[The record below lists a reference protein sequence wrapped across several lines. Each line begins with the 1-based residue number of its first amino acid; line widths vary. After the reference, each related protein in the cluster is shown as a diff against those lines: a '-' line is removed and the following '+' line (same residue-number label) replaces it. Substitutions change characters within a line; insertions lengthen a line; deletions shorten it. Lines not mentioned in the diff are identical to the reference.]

1 MSLAHKLGMHV
12 VAEGIETPEQHAIL
26 LGMQCEFGQGFLF
39 SRPMPKQDVDALVS
53 RMVSFSPSERSR
65 PYPLTTCMSN

>member
-1 MSLAHKLGMHV
+1 V

-39 SRPMPKQDVDALVS
+39 SRPMPKPDVDALVG
-53 RMVSFSPSERSR
+53 RMVSFAPSERGR
-65 PYPLTTCMSN
+65 PYSLTTNLPN